1 MFETRSRFS
10 PRKVSILSSLAV
22 LGGLAVGIFAGSTI
36 PVDAATPKNT
46 DVERIAAIV
55 NDQIISEY
63 DVEQRLD
70 LVKTVTRAP
79 TDPADLKRLQTQVLH
94 NMVDEK
100 LQLEEAKKK
109 DVTVTDKEIQDALLD
124 LGRQNNMPDAQFAE
138 FLKSLGPARVSL
150 ANQIHAEIAWNKLL
164 RKTIRVEVGDDEVQA
179 VLDRLKAN
187 AGQFEYLVAEIFLI
201 ADNPTKDKEVHQTA
215 VRLVNQIRDGSPFQ
229 AIARQFSESATAA
242 NGGVVGWIQQGQM
255 DPDVEK
261 VVTNMRV
268 KDVSDPIKTTG
279 GYYIVNLMD
288 RRRILSA
295 DPRDTQ
301 FKLKQIAVQYKKE
314 TPPDQL
320 KTIAAG
326 LDSVAKGIKSCDQVP
341 DVAKSIGT
349 TEYGDIGTVRAGD
362 LPENMQNAVMDL
374 KAGQATAPI
383 RSDNTFRIL
392 VVCER
397 KDPEFRM
404 PSHDEIENNLFNQRL
419 SMLARRYL
427 RDLRRDAVVDY
438 K

>member
-1 MFETRSRFS
+1 MFETCSRFS
-10 PRKVSILSSLAV
+10 PRKTSILSSLAV
-22 LGGLAVGIFAGSTI
+22 LSGLAIGVFAGGTM
-36 PVDAATPKNT
+36 DAGAATPKAT

-63 DVEQRLD
+63 DLEQRID
-70 LVKTVTRAP
+70 LVKTVTQVP
-79 TDPADLKRLQTQVLH
+79 NDPADLKRLQTQVLH

-109 DVTVTDKEIQDALLD
+109 DVTVSDKEIQDALLD
-124 LGRQNNMPDAQFAE
+124 LGRQNKMPDTQFAQF
-138 FLKSLGPARVSL
+138 LDSLGPARISL

-201 ADNPTKDKEVHQTA
+201 SDNPTKDREVLQTA
-215 VRLVNQIRDGSPFQ
+215 TRLVNQIRDGSPFQ

-242 NGGVVGWIQQGQM
+242 NGGVVGWVQQGQM
-255 DPDVEK
+255 DPDVES
-261 VVTNMRV
+261 VVTKMRA

-301 FKLKQIAVQYKKE
+301 FKLKQISIQYKAE
-314 TPPDQL
+314 TPKDQL
-320 KTIAAG
+320 KTIGNG
-326 LDSVAKGIKSCDQVP
+326 LESVAKGITSCDQVP
-341 DVAKSIGT
+341 QVAESIGT
-349 TEYGDIGTVRAGD
+349 KDFGDIGTVRAGD
-362 LPENMQNAVMDL
+362 LPENMQNAVMNL
-374 KAGQATAPI
+374 QAGQATKPI
-383 RSDNTFRIL
+383 QTDNTFRIL

-397 KDPEFRM
+397 TDPEFRM

-427 RDLRRDAVVDY
+427 RDLRRDAIVDY